1 MVEAVMAYGG
11 CGWRLRK
18 PNAPLCLL
26 LNHTHPWLWWWRGD
40 GVGVM
45 VERWRRGDEGGVAT
59 VEEGGVVAAVEC
71 SDEVV
76 MRVADLWCG
85 SGGGWPESGRKI

>member
-1 MVEAVMAYGG
+1 MVEVVMAYGG

-45 VERWRRGDEGGVAT
+45 VDRWIRGDEG
-59 VEEGGVVAAVEC
+59 VEMRGGVGYGDDGV
-71 SDEVV
+71 DNDGV
-76 MRVADLWCG
+76 MVMMAMR
-85 SGGGWPESGRKI
+85 